1 MHNVAVA
8 TDVAVCFAG
17 WLNVNIPDNG
27 ASARANLV
35 DALAADAFL
44 AATYKPPRWPERPF
58 QPDCHL
64 RRRRAASAVSH
75 EAQCLLNRIEGL
87 KPFAGFR
94 IDRMLTRKQ
103 LLRRVQAQPHWDNI
117 SQEFDYKKTIYGITM
132 WAPVLGSERLS
143 VLREQ
148 HDLSRVMDL
157 LEANERARG
166 ARYRRVVWSRLEYD
180 WLAPHPPL
188 RVLDEGWVWTP
199 PDSSM
204 SDRHAVLDRAAADV
218 WFRRWELLLSRD
230 LFAVLPKRLV
240 LRGGPEH
247 LLREILKQRGLRV
260 LTFPPTMLLS
270 CCHVS
275 SMCFMAWSCVRARGV
290 PTSSGT
296 RDVYGKY
303 FHELKMAVPHARALA
318 CAGAEFVRI
327 PRRRRPWF
335 HGLVVG
341 SAVSLPVARDPS
353 AVEQAHQIG
362 TPLRLLT
369 PWVQLRAADAA
380 AARLAASRGAHPDEM
395 RCPLSGS
402 NATAPNAASAA
413 FCACDDDEIALCPT
427 RGLRCPAQPRP
438 ALDDATRING
448 SYVVGGVA
456 YGATGH
462 RLPEQLQKK
471 AIAEG
476 GRRHRRQQREPRSF
490 RKELRGSEQ
499 PLS

>member
-1 MHNVAVA
+1 MGHVPMAP
-8 TDVAVCFAG
+8 DVAVCFAG
-17 WLNVNIPDNG
+17 WLNVNIPGNG

-44 AATYKPPRWPERPF
+44 AATYKPPGWPERP
-58 QPDCHL
+58 PRADCRP

-75 EAQCLLNRIEGL
+75 EAQCLLDQVEGL

-94 IDRMLTRKQ
+94 IDRMLTREQ
-103 LLRRVQAQPHWDNI
+103 LLARVREQPQWDNI
-117 SQEFDYKKTIYGITM
+117 SRQFDIRKTTYGITM
-132 WAPVLGSERLS
+132 WAPVLGSEHLS

-157 LEANERARG
+157 LEAHERARG

-218 WFRRWELLLSRD
+218 WFRRWELILSRE
-230 LFAVLPKRLV
+230 LLAVLPMRVV

-247 LLREILKQRGLRV
+247 LLREILRKRGLRV

-270 CCHVS
+270 CCLEKS
-275 SMCFMAWSCVRARGV
+275 QCFMSWSCVRARGV

-296 RDVYGKY
+296 REVYGKY
-303 FHELKMAVPHARALA
+303 FHELKTVVPHARAVA

-327 PRRRRPWF
+327 PRHSRRKIY
-335 HGLVVG
+335 GLAVG

-353 AVEQAHQIG
+353 AVERAHQSG
-362 TPLRLLT
+362 APLRLLT

-380 AARLAASRGAHPDEM
+380 VAHVAASRAAGPDEKH
-395 RCPLSGS
+395 CPLGSG

-413 FCACDDDEIALCPT
+413 FCSCDDDEVALCPKG
-427 RGLRCPAQPRP
+427 GLRCPAQPRP
-438 ALDDATRING
+438 PQDDAARLNG
-448 SYVVGGVA
+448 SYVVGGVVYSA
-456 YGATGH
+456 KGH
-462 RLPEQLQKK
+462 RLPQALQRRGL
-471 AIAEG
+471 AEG
-476 GRRHRRQQREPRSF
+476 GRRARRQQREVRSSNSASRF
-490 RKELRGSEQ
+490 I
-499 PLS
+499 